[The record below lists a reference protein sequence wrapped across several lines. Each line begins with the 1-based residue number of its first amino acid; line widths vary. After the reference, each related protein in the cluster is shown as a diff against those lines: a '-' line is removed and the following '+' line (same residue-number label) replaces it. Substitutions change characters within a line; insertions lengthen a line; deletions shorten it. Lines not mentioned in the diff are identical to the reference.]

1 MALAFYHVAMKKI
14 LLPLMLVMLSLGLG
28 ACTTLSKPDLKRLYA
43 RDTQNTTQPP
53 IILIHG
59 LMGSTLVDKTTGE
72 EFYPRSAS
80 AIALSDYRGLTISPV
95 STAGDNLVPGT
106 IIGDIAGVDFYGALT
121 KVLEGAGNFEK
132 TTPGQA
138 VDTNKR
144 HYYNFVY
151 DWRRDN
157 VIAVNQLH
165 LLIDQIR
172 KDYGDANLR
181 VDVIAHSNG
190 GLLINYYLRYGPND
204 VLDMKSFTQWQ
215 EGPQRVRRVVLLGT
229 PSLGAVTSIERL
241 LRGFRLGF
249 RMIPVDVL
257 TSFSTPFQTLPSPIV
272 QSILDT
278 QGKPSSLNIYD
289 PQLWQRNQWS
299 VYSPEFLQMLEKQG
313 ETPALAK
320 SKQAV
325 FETVFA
331 QHLQRAGRFQS
342 ALTTSFNSDGIR
354 VAAFGGDCELTPNR
368 AVLDETGGKPFLA
381 FRAKDVVNK
390 VPGIDYDY
398 LMMAPGDGLV
408 TRDSL
413 EANQYSFLPL
423 HQNFFLCERHEFLVN
438 NPYFQNNLLYFLMA
452 P

>member
-1 MALAFYHVAMKKI
+1 MAVAFYHRPMRKI
-14 LLPLMLVMLSLGLG
+14 LLRLLLLALSLGLG

-43 RDTQNTTQPP
+43 RDTQNTVQPP

-106 IIGDIAGVDFYGALT
+106 IIGDIAGIDFYGALT
-121 KVLEGAGNFEK
+121 KVLENVGNFEK

-138 VDTNKR
+138 LDAKKR

-165 LLIDQIR
+165 ILIDQIR
-172 KDYGDANLR
+172 KDYGDPNLR
-181 VDVIAHSNG
+181 VDIIAHSNG
-190 GLLINYYLRYGPND
+190 GLLTNYYLRYGPND
-204 VLDMKSFTQWQ
+204 VLDTKNFTQWQ
-215 EGPQRVRRVVLLGT
+215 EGSKRVRRVVLLGT
-229 PSLGAVTSIERL
+229 PNLGAVTSVERL

-249 RMIPVDVL
+249 RMIPVEVL
-257 TSFSTPFQTLPSPIV
+257 TSFATPFQALPSPIV

-278 QGKPSSLNIYD
+278 QGKPSTLNIYD

-299 VYSPEFLQMLEKQG
+299 VYSPEFLRMLEKQS
-313 ETPALAK
+313 ETPELAK

-325 FETVFA
+325 LQTVFSKN
-331 QHLQRAGRFQS
+331 LQRAERFQS
-342 ALTTSFNSDGIR
+342 ALTVPFNNNAVR
-354 VAAFGGDCELTPNR
+354 MAAYGGDCELTPNR
-368 AVLDETGGKPFLA
+368 AVLDEADGNPFLA

-408 TRDSL
+408 SRDSQD
-413 EANQYSFLPL
+413 ANQYNFLPL

-452 P
+452 R